1 MSLRLRVDA
10 PNPSIQEPEP
20 TASDI
25 ADVETREKS
34 ELAALNAKTEDQRA
48 LTRLKESLAHNVL
61 FFMWMWCGFL
71 FLGLLTYFSSQLS
84 LGKEIP
90 KEVIL
95 GLLTSTT
102 VVVGLVG
109 FILKGLFGG
118 KET

>member
-1 MSLRLRVDA
+1 MKLEVKA
-10 PNPSIQEPEP
+10 PQKPTIEPEP
-20 TASDI
+20 TDKDI
-25 ADVETREKS
+25 ADVESREKS
-34 ELAALNAKTEDQRA
+34 ELAALNAQTEDLRA

-71 FLGLLTYFSSQLS
+71 FLGLIMYFTTQIT

-109 FILKGLFGG
+109 FILKGLFGN
-118 KET
+118 K

>member
-1 MSLRLRVDA
+1 MSLKLKVEA
-10 PNPSIQEPEP
+10 PNQNINEPAPSD
-20 TASDI
+20 SDI
-25 ADVETREKS
+25 TDVENREKT

-61 FFMWMWCGFL
+61 FFMWMWCGFI
-71 FLGLLTYFSSQLS
+71 FLGLMTYFSSQLS

-102 VVVGLVG
+102 VVIGLVG
-109 FILKGLFGG
+109 FILKGLFGS
-118 KET
+118 K